1 MPKVTSVALALRRRY
16 ERLWWLPGWLFA
28 AMTQLPA
35 LLAVAWL
42 VPAFSMLV
50 AGRFAP
56 LPMVIIFI
64 PLALALAYFSMR
76 QLPLSWPRFRPG
88 SADADFEREPPVAP
102 APGSPTGPS
111 AKPRRPDV
119 RMDTVLATLAIAV
132 GFAVWEAL
140 RHSQQILGTGDPGVY
155 LQYAYWI
162 ARHGTV
168 KVPQSLSSFGG
179 RSALVIFGSY
189 GVIPAGTSLI
199 PASMPGLPLVLAA
212 GVWAHGISG
221 ALLAGPAIAGAAVL
235 SFAGLTGRLVGPR
248 WAPVGALVLALA
260 LPEETAGRTTLSEPL
275 LQVLLFGGLCLIID
289 SMVVARRRRGAPV
302 SASAAGPVAAGPVAG
317 GVAPGAVPLAA
328 MWLAGIGGFAFAL
341 TTLVWIGSLSFLLPA
356 FPILALM
363 FVARRPQAGPLA
375 MGLFLG
381 AACGLFVGLILARPY
396 LSTLSPQFRDFG
408 LCAAGFGIVTVLIA
422 PLGFPTIRNWA
433 RKAFV
438 SRARVSLPRLTGSR
452 AWRLPSLASVA
463 ECALVILP
471 ILALVGFAARPYV
484 LPVTR
489 GFSDPYV
496 VRYVAALQRLAKLPV
511 DGHQQYYELSFDSVL
526 WYLGVPA
533 VLLACGGAALLG
545 RRMVRAVTMWSSSA
559 SSARLWGL
567 VYLLVAWSVVTVLWD
582 PSVLPGQPDAARRLL
597 PVVLPGLILLA
608 VWASCLLKGRAL
620 DLGARRITAGAVG
633 VCCVLAMVIPAFWS
647 SFAPS
652 VSARHQASSG
662 LSLSVAWRGTAVS
675 QTDRGTVEAADS
687 LCSAIGTHST
697 VVFVDALT
705 ADYFAPMV
713 RDMCGQ
719 PAAVIAGAAGAVGAG
734 GIGAG
739 APGSTVPGSG
749 SSGSSGASSYGVG
762 SSGTGSAEVEQ
773 EVALIE
779 RTGRQPVLLGATQA
793 SVNAYGATARKA
805 TSLQTRVDPEVL
817 NGTPAGTW
825 PFSYTVWM
833 SAPSGT
839 SIPGY

>member
-1 MPKVTSVALALRRRY
+1 MPKVTSAALALRRRY
-16 ERLWWLPGWLFA
+16 QRVWWLPGWLFA

-42 VPAFSMLV
+42 VPAFAMLV

-88 SADADFEREPPVAP
+88 SADADFERESPVA
-102 APGSPTGPS
+102 AASGSRTGPS

-119 RMDTVLATLAIAV
+119 RMDTVLATLVIAV

-155 LQYAYWI
+155 VQYAYWI

-179 RSALVIFGSY
+179 QSAPVIFGSY
-189 GVIPAGTSLI
+189 GIIPDGTSLI
-199 PASMPGLPLVLAA
+199 SAYMPGLPLVLAA

-302 SASAAGPVAAGPVAG
+302 VASASGPGAAGP
-317 GVAPGAVPLAA
+317 APEAFSLAA

-341 TTLVWIGSLSFLLPA
+341 TVLVWIGSLSFLLPV

-363 FVARRPQAGPLA
+363 FVARRTQAGPLA
-375 MGLFLG
+375 MGIFLG
-381 AACGLFVGLILARPY
+381 AACGLFTGLVLARPY
-396 LSTLSPQFRDFG
+396 LSTLSVHFRDFG

-422 PLGFPTIRNWA
+422 PLGFPAIRNWA
-433 RKAFV
+433 RKVFA
-438 SRARVSLPRLTGSR
+438 SRPRISLPRLIGSQAKPGGSR
-452 AWRLPSLASVA
+452 SWRLPSLAFVA
-463 ECALVILP
+463 QCVLVVLP
-471 ILALVGFAARPYV
+471 ILVLAGFAARPYV

-511 DGHQQYYELSFDSVL
+511 DGHQQYYELSFDWVL

-545 RRMVRAVTMWSSSA
+545 RRIVRAVTMWSSSA
-559 SSARLWGL
+559 SAARLWGL

-608 VWASCLLKGRAL
+608 VWASCLLKGRAF

-652 VSARHQASSG
+652 VSVRHQASSG
-662 LSLSVAWRGTAVS
+662 LSVSAAWRGTAVS
-675 QTDRGTVEAADS
+675 QTDRGTVGAADS
-687 LCSAIGTHST
+687 LCSAIGTNST

-713 RDMCGQ
+713 RNMCGQ
-719 PAAVIAGAAGAVGAG
+719 PAAVIAGAGGAVGAG

-739 APGSTVPGSG
+739 AAGATVPG
-749 SSGSSGASSYGVG
+749 SGASSYGTG
-762 SSGTGSAEVEQ
+762 AAGTGSAEVQQ
-773 EVALIE
+773 EIALIE

-793 SVNAYGATARKA
+793 SVDAYGATARQA
-805 TSLQTRVDPEVL
+805 ASLQTRVDPQVL

-833 SAPSGT
+833 STPSGT